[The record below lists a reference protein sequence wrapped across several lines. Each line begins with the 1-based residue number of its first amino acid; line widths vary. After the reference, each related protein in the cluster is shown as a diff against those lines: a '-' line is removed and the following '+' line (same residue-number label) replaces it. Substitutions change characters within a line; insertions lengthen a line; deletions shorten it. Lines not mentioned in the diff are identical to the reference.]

1 MLFINLIRVSESTGV
16 EVPGVLEVVYYCDA
30 PTHQEKNFKAS
41 KSKMGRVGGFVDEP
55 EKVGDI

>member
-1 MLFINLIRVSESTGV
+1 MLFINLICVSESTGV
-16 EVPGVLEVVYYCDA
+16 EVPGVPEVVYYCDA
-30 PTHQEKNFKAS
+30 PTIKNFKAS